1 MPYSAFEIISVM
13 LNLLFGGG
21 IIAMLTIK
29 SQRKKAFA
37 EAQGAE
43 ASAESTELDNME
55 KAVKIW
61 RETAEAFKQEVA
73 ESRAKYEEIV
83 AQVNELKK
91 SIDRLNSTN
100 AKILRLLDK
109 MSPSNFEKMVTEIR
123 NELEHART

>member
-1 MPYSAFEIISVM
+1 
-13 LNLLFGGG
+13 
-21 IIAMLTIK
+21 MLTIK
-29 SQRKKAFA
+29 SQRKKALA

-43 ASAESTELDNME
+43 ASAESIELDNME
-55 KAVKIW
+55 KAVRIW

-83 AQVNELKK
+83 AQVSELKK

-109 MSPSNFEKMVTEIR
+109 MSPSNFEKMVSEIR